1 MKTLN
6 LKLTL
11 MAIFC
16 YVSITSY
23 SYAQQGTVTI
33 NQDKNIDVL
42 LNLKKEINKT
52 DTDYYKIQIYSGS
65 HRSEAED
72 IQSKFNS
79 TFSKWDSK
87 ILYEYPNFK
96 IWAGSF
102 STRLEAD
109 RAFRD
114 IKTKFPNAL
123 ILKPK
128 KSIKK

>member
-1 MKTLN
+1 MKILN

-79 TFSKWDSK
+79 TFSFVIS
-87 ILYEYPNFK
+87 IALAEL
-96 IWAGSF
+96 
-102 STRLEAD
+102 STEC
-109 RAFRD
+109 
-114 IKTKFPNAL
+114 TKSAPPRIA
-123 ILKPK
+123 
-128 KSIKK
+128 